1 MWTTRVGRTGPYQK
15 MVNTF
20 VPFADIE
27 ACAKALDY
35 RRLGK
40 QRCEAWQLWRVLM
53 GKGKKLPDGTEG
65 PPIKGW
71 VNHPATLMWKGYT
84 CFLAKYLNA
93 MIDEWVARGY
103 RNTMQKV
110 EHCSNPRPPWWWG
123 WEPIHKSHQAS
134 LNRKNPEYYHFEV
147 GEWADWGYVW
157 PSKVGSKIK
166 NPEPRD
172 VCEPLKTGSVT
183 VKESGPTGQV
193 PKHKHGSLDPQAP
206 RGHHQPS

>member
-1 MWTTRVGRTGPYQK
+1 

-27 ACAKALDY
+27 ASAKALDY

-40 QRCEAWQLWRVLM
+40 QRVEAWQLWRVLM
-53 GKGKKLPDGTEG
+53 GKGKKLPDGTDG
-65 PPIKGW
+65 PPTKGW
-71 VNHPATLMWKGYT
+71 ANHPATLMWKGHT
-84 CFLAKYLNA
+84 CFLGKYLNA

-123 WEPIHKSHQAS
+123 WEPVHKSHQAS
-134 LNRKNPEYYHFEV
+134 LNRKNSEYYHFEV

-157 PSKVGSKIK
+157 PSKVTWSE

-183 VKESGPTGQV
+183 VKEASPTGQV
-193 PKHKHGSLDPQAP
+193 PKHNHGFRALHP
-206 RGHHQPS
+206 